1 MPQMSPIWWLYMML
15 MFIMCLIMTNSM
27 IYFNYLSN
35 NTNPVMFKSH
45 NLSWKW

>member
-15 MFIMCLIMTNSM
+15 IFILCLTMVTSV

-35 NTNPVMFKSH
+35 NTKLNSFMSS
-45 NLSWKW
+45 NLIWKW